1 MFPFVFV
8 QIALMML
15 VDNALNSA
23 LYNVWNWDNGVML
36 LVDSVFPFRV
46 AQEQIRNVKPR
57 HSRLVFEQKFI
68 FRRFKGGKFS
78 LGPRRF
84 SEICNFL
91 FVYCSFSPTVF
102 YSVTF
107 LIHSL
112 YSYLRF
118 NFCFFSMWKWN
129 QWTLS
134 SALFFFFYQ
143 TKPRVSAVENNPW
156 IPHMHRQINI
166 HRSVVFIVVAQD
178 L

>member
-1 MFPFVFV
+1 
-8 QIALMML
+8 
-15 VDNALNSA
+15 
-23 LYNVWNWDNGVML
+23 ML

-68 FRRFKGGKFS
+68 FRRLKGGKFS

-84 SEICNFL
+84 SEICIFL
-91 FVYCSFSPTVF
+91 FVYCSFSPPVF

-118 NFCFFSMWKWN
+118 NFCFFQYVEVKSMD
-129 QWTLS
+129 
-134 SALFFFFYQ
+134 ALLCTFFFLFFFYQ
-143 TKPRVSAVENNPW
+143 TKPRVSAVENNP
-156 IPHMHRQINI
+156 
-166 HRSVVFIVVAQD
+166 
-178 L
+178 